1 MKCTIENLSFDMR
14 GKQTLHLSLEGD
26 FRPLYDGL
34 KDCTLDLDLKKYREK
49 RSLNSNAY
57 AWTLITKIADVLR
70 AGKDE
75 IYVKMLKRYGQ
86 SQIISVV
93 DKGAD
98 LFKRTIKYYE
108 ECGESLLN
116 GKVFIHIKVFTGSSE
131 FDTREMAIFIDGIV
145 SEAKELGVETMAPQ
159 ELEELNSRWQK

>member
-1 MKCTIENLSFDMR
+1 MKCKIEKFSPNFD
-14 GKQTLHLSLEGD
+14 GTQSLSLTLFED
-26 FRPLYDGL
+26 FRSSYDEL
-34 KDCTLDLDLKKYREK
+34 KEVVIDAELKKFRVR

-57 AWTLITKIADVLR
+57 AWTLISKIADVLR
-70 AGKDE
+70 SGKDE
-75 IYVKMLKRYGQ
+75 VYLKMLKRYGQ

-93 DKGAD
+93 DKGAG
-98 LFKRTIKYYE
+98 LFKRTVKYYE

-145 SEAKELGVETMAPQ
+145 SEAKELGIETMPPE
-159 ELEELNSRWQK
+159 ELEELNRRWQK